1 MIEVG
6 QENVPPVES
15 TPITAAV
22 IAPQESS
29 AVNDPPRPPIDP
41 EDYAEMKKRVAAI
54 EARGTPVETAPQSLP
69 VAQKKSRLTVIH
81 GRFLGRD

>member
-1 MIEVG
+1 MAEVG
-6 QENVPPVES
+6 QENIPSVES
-15 TPITAAV
+15 IPTTAAV
-22 IAPQESS
+22 IAPQELS

-69 VAQKKSRLTVIH
+69 VAPKKSRLTVIH
-81 GRFLGRD
+81 SRFLGRE